1 MSNFVI
7 ISKKK
12 KLEVECLSQSFN
24 KVFGHLKVTDF
35 RWKFPK
41 YYLPSNF
48 YKRKDFSGPTLVPKR

>member
-7 ISKKK
+7 LLKKEC
-12 KLEVECLSQSFN
+12 EVECLSQSFI
-24 KVFGHLKVTDF
+24 KFCGHIKLIDF

-48 YKRKDFSGPTLVPKR
+48 YKRKDFSGPTLVPK

>member
-24 KVFGHLKVTDF
+24 KFFGHIKVTDF

-41 YYLPSNF
+41 NYLPSNF
-48 YKRKDFSGPTLVPKR
+48 YKLKDFSGPTLVPK